1 MLMATQAAAGAVQQ
15 TIDGVPLAALKC
27 SADSTAGTP
36 ANPFR
41 NQRFANFDK
50 ATNCTMI
57 RTSLGRFLRGT
68 RFQRSRAAAQ
78 PKPLQGIRSVAWL
91 EQPPPEA
98 PAFLRQEGHRK
109 CLRADL
115 VITGQVNSLF
125 NTQTLSGNETLIID
139 LAYMMATRKPLITAA
154 SWALAEGQPAKVP
167 PEAIIRHLEPTGA
180 CEYTEAF
187 AATHW
192 QVAAAL
198 AKCARL
204 AAELGS
210 RWRPRKTAAGV
221 NTLQELAEQLMR
233 LRRIENVSGPRGF
246 TSAGP
251 TSV

>member
-1 MLMATQAAAGAVQQ
+1 M
-15 TIDGVPLAALKC
+15 
-27 SADSTAGTP
+27 
-36 ANPFR
+36 
-41 NQRFANFDK
+41 
-50 ATNCTMI
+50 
-57 RTSLGRFLRGT
+57 GRFLRAT
-68 RFQRSRAAAQ
+68 HFKRRRAAAK

-91 EQPPPEA
+91 EPPPPGA

-115 VITGQVNSLF
+115 VVTGQVNSLF

-154 SWALAEGQPAKVP
+154 SWALAEGQPAQVP

-180 CEYTEAF
+180 CEYSEAF

-198 AKCARL
+198 AKCASL
-204 AAELGS
+204 ADQLGS

-233 LRRIENVSGPRGF
+233 LRRIENVSGRRGF
-246 TSAGP
+246 TGIGP